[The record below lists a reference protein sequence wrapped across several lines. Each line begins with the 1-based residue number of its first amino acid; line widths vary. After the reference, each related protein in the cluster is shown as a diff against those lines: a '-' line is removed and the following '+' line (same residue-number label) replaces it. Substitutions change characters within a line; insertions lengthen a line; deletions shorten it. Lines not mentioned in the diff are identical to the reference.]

1 MDGWYFKW
9 FHILSTWFYIGY
21 TYVFWL
27 CLFHFVWLMKVHFL
41 IWSFI
46 IYDIHHNFELID
58 RYSFQNGSHEI
69 LWFLV
74 ETRRARARPVTE
86 FLRRAR
92 LYNQLIKAQLN
103 TVLQRPPG
111 GSASPPG
118 LLELGVGPRSH
129 VPAPRWDKG
138 CASWGWLD
146 FDPWVQGLVLADS

>member
-1 MDGWYFKW
+1 MYFD
-9 FHILSTWFYIGY
+9 YA
-21 TYVFWL
+21 
-27 CLFHFVWLMKVHFL
+27 
-41 IWSFI
+41 
-46 IYDIHHNFELID
+46 IHHNFELID
-58 RYSFQNGSHEI
+58 GYSFQNGGHEI
-69 LWFLV
+69 PWFLV

-129 VPAPRWDKG
+129 VPAPR
-138 CASWGWLD
+138 
-146 FDPWVQGLVLADS
+146 